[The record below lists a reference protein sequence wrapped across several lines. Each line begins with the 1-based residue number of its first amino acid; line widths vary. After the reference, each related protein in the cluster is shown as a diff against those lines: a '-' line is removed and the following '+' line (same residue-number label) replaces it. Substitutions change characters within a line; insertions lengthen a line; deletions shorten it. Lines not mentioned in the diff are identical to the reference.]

1 MYSCVGL
8 QPFVQACILQ
18 HTTGSE
24 TEMTRT
30 HAGTRICG
38 AGIVGA
44 ATAYHLT
51 LRGLSPIVVES
62 TTVAAAASGK
72 AGGFLAGGWGDGGVT
87 EALHRKGAA
96 PPQCHPGYLSLGL
109 VSAVHL
115 SALESMLRVFPL

>member
-72 AGGFLAGGWGDGGVT
+72 AGGFLASGWGDGGVT

-109 VSAVHL
+109 VSAVNL